1 MELLFL
7 CFCVLNYSHKE
18 KTGNRNPG
26 SGGYDKGRYIMGTYI
41 AYAYTQSD
49 PQPSWMKAERYEYCE
64 KYFKDS
70 TISGGSALKK
80 FFGKLLKK

>member
-1 MELLFL
+1 
-7 CFCVLNYSHKE
+7 
-18 KTGNRNPG
+18 
-26 SGGYDKGRYIMGTYI
+26 MGTYI